1 MLTIYFGDP
10 ERLDLIS
17 SLFCSYLS
25 NSNLQIVS
33 SSTLEVDDLFENYF
47 QGDLFSLDPDNIIV
61 RVQKGINCKN
71 ILLLKSMKRSKKNV
85 YIFYYGE
92 KINKNSKFYKEIPSS
107 NFIELKSIHDG
118 FGGINE
124 QELGVVKNEVLEYC
138 KALYVNIHFP
148 SSDLEFLILYL
159 LKCSHYGG
167 ILNDIQSWIDIYEM
181 YGENVKEEIDCLT
194 DPLDEYFLMSI
205 TNAIQN
211 MDVEKIFT
219 YLRHDKIEYISI
231 LVVLQNMFYNLD
243 RSLEGFRDENFSIN
257 FTELERRVS
266 GINKYSV
273 YRSLKYVNNMGNVRI
288 KYIYNYLNKMLDLEC
303 SNAFTYGREVK
314 LNDLGRVVCGGESLL
329 I

>member
-10 ERLDLIS
+10 ERLDLTS
-17 SLFCSYLS
+17 SLFCSYLN

-33 SSTLEVDDLFENYF
+33 SSTLEIVDLFDNYF
-47 QGDLFSLDPDNIIV
+47 QGDLFSLDPDNIIAI
-61 RVQKGINCKN
+61 VQKGINCKN
-71 ILLLKSMKRSKKNV
+71 TLLLKSIKKSKKNV

-138 KALYVNIHFP
+138 KNLYANLHFP
-148 SSDLEFLILYL
+148 GGDLEYLILNL
-159 LKCSHYGG
+159 LKSSHYGG
-167 ILNDIQSWIDIYEM
+167 ILNDIQSWIDIYEA
-181 YGENVKEEIDCLT
+181 YGENVREEVDCLT
-194 DPLDEYFLMSI
+194 DSLDEYFLMSI

-219 YLRHDKIEYISI
+219 YIHHEKIEYISI

-243 RSLEGFRDENFSIN
+243 RSIEGFRDENFSIN
-257 FTELERRVS
+257 FTELEYRVP
-266 GINKYSV
+266 GVNKYSI
-273 YRSLKYVNNMGNVRI
+273 YRSLKYVNKMGTRRI
-288 KYIYNYLNKMLDLEC
+288 KYIYNYLNRMLDLEC
-303 SNAFTYGREVK
+303 SNVFTYGREVK
-314 LNDLGRVVCGGESLL
+314 LNDLGRVVSGGDSLL